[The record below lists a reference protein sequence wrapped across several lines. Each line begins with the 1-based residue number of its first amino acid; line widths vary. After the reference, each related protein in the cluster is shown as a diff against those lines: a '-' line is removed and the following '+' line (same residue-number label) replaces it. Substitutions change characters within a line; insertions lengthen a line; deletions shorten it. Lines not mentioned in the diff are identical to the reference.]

1 MTTAIAGYGSRQP
14 ARTWRLDRWVGRVRR
29 PAVELARPA
38 AGRGDG
44 VTNDELC
51 RLIEAIALRRDRAA
65 FADLFD
71 YFAPRLKAFGLKKGV
86 DAAGAEELA
95 QETMLTVWRRADRF
109 DRTRAS
115 AATWIYTIVRNKR
128 IDLYRREGRVDA
140 DLDAVGE
147 IADDAERPDDRVAA
161 SEAGALLRVAI
172 AALPP
177 EQVEVLQKAF
187 YEDKPHSVIA
197 DELRL
202 PLGTV
207 KSRIRLALAR
217 LRVAFPEQGR

>member
-1 MTTAIAGYGSRQP
+1 MTTAIAGYGSRPP
-14 ARTWRLDRWVGRVRR
+14 ARTWRLDRWVGRVGRS
-29 PAVELARPA
+29 AGVVARPA
-38 AGRGDG
+38 AGRSNG

-71 YFAPRLKAFGLKKGV
+71 HFAPRLTAFGLKKGV
-86 DAAGAEELA
+86 DAAAAEELA
-95 QETMLTVWRRADRF
+95 QETMLAVWRRADRF

-128 IDLYRREGRVDA
+128 IDLYRREGRIDV
-140 DLDAVGE
+140 DLDAVDD
-147 IADDAERPDDRVAA
+147 IVDDAARPDDRFAA
-161 SEAGALLRVAI
+161 SETGVLLKTAI

-217 LRVAFPEQGR
+217 LRVAIPEQGR